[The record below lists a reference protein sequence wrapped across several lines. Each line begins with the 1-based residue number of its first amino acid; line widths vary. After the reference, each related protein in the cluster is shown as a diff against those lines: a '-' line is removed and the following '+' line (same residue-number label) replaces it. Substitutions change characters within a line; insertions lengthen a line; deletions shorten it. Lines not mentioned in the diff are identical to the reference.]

1 MENQTNNQA
10 PKSGLLNQPRK
21 AVSGLVYSGT
31 IIGMVIISLL
41 FAITLAAVAR
51 LLGVDSASFADADWY
66 KYLSY
71 FLYQIVYIAIIFAF
85 ARIYKNKPRE
95 FGYRKTHWK
104 YYIIAIVLGFGLLFG
119 LNWMNN
125 LFALAIEKMGG
136 VLPEISLPSLK
147 GGGLFGV
154 LLVVAVLPAILEET
168 IFRGIILEGIKDIGT
183 VAACLLG
190 GLLFSIFH
198 QNPMQTVYQFVCGAA
213 FTLLAIRADSILPAV
228 FVHFANNAFII
239 FDTRFG
245 WLAKAS
251 DPAMIVL
258 YVLAGVALVLSLGYL
273 IFVDRKTNRKK
284 QGAIKPLVI
293 FALAGII
300 INAIMWFTVLAGY
313 FA

>member
-1 MENQTNNQA
+1 
-10 PKSGLLNQPRK
+10 
-21 AVSGLVYSGT
+21 
-31 IIGMVIISLL
+31 
-41 FAITLAAVAR
+41 
-51 LLGVDSASFADADWY
+51 
-66 KYLSY
+66 
-71 FLYQIVYIAIIFAF
+71 
-85 ARIYKNKPRE
+85 
-95 FGYRKTHWK
+95 
-104 YYIIAIVLGFGLLFG
+104 
-119 LNWMNN
+119 
-125 LFALAIEKMGG
+125 MGG
-136 VLPEISLPSLK
+136 VLPEISLPSLE

-154 LLVVAVLPAILEET
+154 LLVVAILPAILEET

-198 QNPMQTVYQFVCGAA
+198 QNPMQTVYQFVCGAV

-293 FALAGII
+293 FSFAGII

>member
-104 YYIIAIVLGFGLLFG
+104 YYIIAIGLLFG

-136 VLPEISLPSLK
+136 VLPEISLPSLE

-154 LLVVAVLPAILEET
+154 LLVVAILPAILEET

-198 QNPMQTVYQFVCGAA
+198 QNPMQTVYQFVCGAV

>member
-1 MENQTNNQA
+1 
-10 PKSGLLNQPRK
+10 
-21 AVSGLVYSGT
+21 
-31 IIGMVIISLL
+31 
-41 FAITLAAVAR
+41 
-51 LLGVDSASFADADWY
+51 
-66 KYLSY
+66 
-71 FLYQIVYIAIIFAF
+71 
-85 ARIYKNKPRE
+85 
-95 FGYRKTHWK
+95 
-104 YYIIAIVLGFGLLFG
+104 
-119 LNWMNN
+119 
-125 LFALAIEKMGG
+125 
-136 VLPEISLPSLK
+136 
-147 GGGLFGV
+147 
-154 LLVVAVLPAILEET
+154 
-168 IFRGIILEGIKDIGT
+168 
-183 VAACLLG
+183 
-190 GLLFSIFH
+190 
-198 QNPMQTVYQFVCGAA
+198 MQTVYQFVCGAA

>member
-51 LLGVDSASFADADWY
+51 RLGVD
-66 KYLSY
+66 
-71 FLYQIVYIAIIFAF
+71 
-85 ARIYKNKPRE
+85 KPRE

-136 VLPEISLPSLK
+136 VLPEISLPSLE

-154 LLVVAVLPAILEET
+154 LLVVAILPAILEET

-198 QNPMQTVYQFVCGAA
+198 QNPMQTVYQFVCGAV